1 MVQNRITTISTI
13 IFILW
18 SLSYILHDLG
28 IISWFNMDLI
38 PLPIVIILYLAIY
51 KGSKKFAGS

>member
-1 MVQNRITTISTI
+1 MKELTIISTI

-18 SLSYILHDLG
+18 SLSYILHDLN

-38 PLPIVIILYLAIY
+38 PLPLVIILYLAIY
-51 KGSKKFAGS
+51 LSIEKVSG

>member
-1 MVQNRITTISTI
+1 MTQDRITIISTI

-18 SLSYILHDLG
+18 SLSYILHDLN

-38 PLPIVIILYLAIY
+38 PLPLVIILYLAIY
-51 KGSKKFAGS
+51 LSNE

>member
-1 MVQNRITTISTI
+1 MAQGRITIISTI

-18 SLSYILHDLG
+18 SLSYILHDLK

-38 PLPIVIILYLAIY
+38 PLPLVIILYIAIY
-51 KGSKKFAGS
+51 HRKLVLRS